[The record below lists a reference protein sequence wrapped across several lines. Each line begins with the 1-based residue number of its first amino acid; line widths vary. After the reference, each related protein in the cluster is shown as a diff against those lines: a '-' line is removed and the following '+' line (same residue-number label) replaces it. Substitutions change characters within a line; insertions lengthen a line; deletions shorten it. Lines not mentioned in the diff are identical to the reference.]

1 MRINICWKHFDST
14 KDILQGLL
22 TQDGEQFA
30 NQLAVIKDSC
40 CNEYGSARL
49 VDGGADKDIGNTQN
63 NITFSCHIL

>member
-30 NQLAVIKDSC
+30 NQLAVIK
-40 CNEYGSARL
+40 EKIETVIRKGKR
-49 VDGGADKDIGNTQN
+49 
-63 NITFSCHIL
+63 TFTDRDT